1 MLRLPQRRASG
12 IEFPGLAA
20 PEQQKAGF
28 MAKYGKAAT
37 LILATFPVLAM
48 AQAPQVRPAPQ
59 QRPPAAPAASAAA
72 VKPSP
77 KPAVPPDS
85 KRFVTNENFFHASP
99 KPQPNS
105 SAPADASQPGAANNA
120 ARPAAVRP
128 ASAPVISR
136 PVMPVPLQPTAVGSA
151 PQIHAPQSGLVQP
164 VILTSAP
171 APASPTNESRA
182 AVDYVSGRLTVVAD
196 NATLGSVLK
205 LIAGKTGAVVDLAP
219 ELQNEPVIARLG
231 PDSVREVLTGLLNSP
246 RIDYIVFGT
255 GDEPGSLHR
264 IVVRTRNSFGRV
276 AMADVR
282 PPKPQPAVA
291 EEEERLDANGHL
303 APRET
308 SADALLTPEQ
318 RMEKW
323 RKIREE
329 MRQAEIKKQAEDRE
343 KEQTQPP
350 DPPAIQNAPEPENP
364 PQQQDN
370 PPLP

>member
-1 MLRLPQRRASG
+1 
-12 IEFPGLAA
+12 
-20 PEQQKAGF
+20 

-37 LILATFPVLAM
+37 LILATLPVLAM

-59 QRPPAAPAASAAA
+59 QRPPAPPAASAAA
-72 VKPSP
+72 AKPSP
-77 KPAVPPDS
+77 KTTVPPDS
-85 KRFVTNENFFHASP
+85 KRFVTTENFFHASP

-105 SAPADASQPGAANNA
+105 SAPADAGQPGAANNA
-120 ARPAAVRP
+120 VRPATARPAG
-128 ASAPVISR
+128 APVISR
-136 PVMPVPLQPTAVGSA
+136 PAMPVPVQPAAVGA
-151 PQIHAPQSGLVQP
+151 ATPIHVPQSGPLVQP
-164 VILTSAP
+164 VIFTSAP
-171 APASPTNESRA
+171 ASAPPVHESRA
-182 AVDYVSGRLTVVAD
+182 AVDYVSGQLTVVAD

-255 GDEPGSLHR
+255 GDEPGSLRR

-276 AMADVR
+276 AMAAVR
-282 PPKPQPAVA
+282 PQKPQPAAA

-308 SADALLTPEQ
+308 PADAQLTPEQ

-323 RKIREE
+323 QKTREE
-329 MRQAEIKKQAEDRE
+329 MRQAEIKQQAEDRE
-343 KEQTQPP
+343 KEKTQPP
-350 DPPAIQNAPEPENP
+350 DPPAIENAPQPENP

-370 PPLP
+370 PPLR